1 MRFVD
6 EVAGVGGLLE
16 KKEVCDSEV
25 CMEPESEA

>member
-6 EVAGVGGLLE
+6 EVAGVGLLE